1 MRFFGKQIF
10 GGREGKSFFS
20 SRLDFV
26 GSGFSHHNEY
36 ARFAAEG
43 YQQNVIAHRCINL
56 IAKSASTIPFKI
68 MQGRGDAATE
78 VENHDLEQVMRR
90 PNKLQSHAE
99 FMEAV
104 HAYLLLSGNCY
115 ILRTDVE
122 SISGRRAPS
131 LKLLRPDRV
140 RVKIHK
146 PTGMPEA
153 YEYKAEG
160 RTETFEAD
168 PISGESLVKHIKL
181 FNPLSDEYGMSP
193 LIAAQLDIAQH
204 AGIINHNLAIL
215 KNDGRP
221 SGILKIS
228 GVDSDGN
235 KANATD
241 AQLDEADARF
251 SKKFDGEMR
260 AGKPIIVGG
269 DVDFKPMGLTAKEMD
284 YIKQRNTSARDIAT
298 AYGVPAQL
306 VGLPDSQTYSN
317 YAEARLALV
326 QDTVIPQARRVEG
339 DINEW
344 LGPVFS
350 NTEGRE
356 PVRFVYDYDSIGA
369 LEYHRNSMIDSFV
382 KAVEAG
388 IMTTNEAR
396 ERLTLEAD
404 DDGNILRVRDFPLAS
419 IVDGSATSEEDPNA
433 EGDE

>member
-1 MRFFGKQIF
+1 MKFFTKMF
-10 GGREGKSFFS
+10 GAGRGFS

-26 GSGFSHHNEY
+26 GSGHTFYNDY
-36 ARFAAEG
+36 TRFAQEG
-43 YQQNVIAHRCINL
+43 YQQNVIANRCINL

-90 PNKLQSHAE
+90 PNKLQSHSE

-122 SISGRRAPS
+122 GISGRRAPS

-140 RVKIHK
+140 QVKVHK
-146 PTGMPEA
+146 ATGMPEA
-153 YEYKAEG
+153 YEYKVDG
-160 RTETFEAD
+160 KTEVFEAD
-168 PISGESLVKHIKL
+168 PISGESVVKHIKL

-204 AGIINHNLAIL
+204 SGIINHNLAIL

-221 SGILKIS
+221 SGILSIGS
-228 GVDSDGN
+228 VDNSGN

-241 AQLDEADARF
+241 KQLDQTEARF
-251 SKKFDGEMR
+251 TKKFDGEMR

-269 DVDFKPMGLTAKEMD
+269 DVQFKPMGLTAKEMD
-284 YIKQRNTSARDIAT
+284 YLKQRNTSARDIAT

-306 VGLPDSQTYSN
+306 IGLPDSQTYSN
-317 YAEARLALV
+317 YAEARLALF

-339 DINEW
+339 DMNEW

-369 LEYHRNSMIDSFV
+369 LEHHRNSMIDSFV

-404 DDGNILRVRDFPLAS
+404 DDGDTLRVRDFPLAS
-419 IVDGSATSEEDPNA
+419 IVDGSASS
-433 EGDE
+433 EGDPQDEDGE